1 MKFLIMV
8 RKKNTEESAL
18 IICDCR
24 ETVYVGGG
32 IKQEVRISKGYLKR
46 TEREVSFS

>member
-1 MKFLIMV
+1 MKFPIMV

-24 ETVYVGGG
+24 ETVYGGG
-32 IKQEVRISKGYLKR
+32 IKQEVRISRGYLKR